1 METVAK
7 TIQSQATA
15 PVNKTCSLKKN
26 VAVTKASCKHGLW
39 RLPRI
44 DYGICRY
51 CSLAMFREVFLWA
64 KLTENPRI
72 KFAQQTLSYVAHNL
86 QYSQLFLH
94 FIRSRNGRCS
104 AWP

>member
-39 RLPRI
+39 LVDCVNYKNYRA
-44 DYGICRY
+44 DFIC
-51 CSLAMFREVFLWA
+51 
-64 KLTENPRI
+64 
-72 KFAQQTLSYVAHNL
+72 LSVI
-86 QYSQLFLH
+86 
-94 FIRSRNGRCS
+94 FIEKMLDPFEMCF
-104 AWP
+104 

>member
-39 RLPRI
+39 RLPR
-44 DYGICRY
+44 
-51 CSLAMFREVFLWA
+51 
-64 KLTENPRI
+64 
-72 KFAQQTLSYVAHNL
+72 
-86 QYSQLFLH
+86 
-94 FIRSRNGRCS
+94 
-104 AWP
+104 